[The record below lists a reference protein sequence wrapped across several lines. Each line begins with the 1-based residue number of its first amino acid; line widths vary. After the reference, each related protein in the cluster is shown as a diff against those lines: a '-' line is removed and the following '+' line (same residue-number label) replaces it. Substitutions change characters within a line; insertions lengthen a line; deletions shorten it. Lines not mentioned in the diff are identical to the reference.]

1 MNHPMK
7 LLMICGNPKWTNDL
21 NSFLDKKLVRASPMV
36 QISKW
41 KVIFVLVICAF
52 GIILASPNII
62 SPERVATIPSWLP
75 KKQMN
80 LGLDL
85 RGGAHLLIEA
95 KVEEALKEG
104 LENLQQGVRSA
115 LRKSPNIGYR
125 NHY

>member
-1 MNHPMK
+1 
-7 LLMICGNPKWTNDL
+7 
-21 NSFLDKKLVRASPMV
+21 MV

-41 KVIFVLVICAF
+41 KIVFVFLVCAL
-52 GIILASPNII
+52 GVVLAAPNAF
-62 SPERVATIPSWLP
+62 SPEKLLHIPSWLP

-115 LRKSPNIGYR
+115 LRKLSLI
-125 NHY
+125 HI